1 MVLMAIDHASFL
13 VARVHAYEGWAFPAG
28 PVTITRWITHL
39 CAPGF
44 MMLLGAGM
52 VWLGK
57 ARQKAGWS
65 HAEIRKFF
73 ITRGLILLVIQ
84 HFVENPA
91 WILGILTADPST
103 QVVQAPSPG
112 GGTPYFLHF
121 GVLSAL
127 AVSMIVWAFLIEL
140 PSVIVLA
147 VSIGAAVLSVC
158 MIPPMAEA
166 ATLFPLWKL
175 FLFVPSHTNAVNV
188 LYPFVPWLAPAG
200 IGIILGRI
208 VHKQPGKTMV
218 IAAGAGAALVIAHFA
233 LAHLGFANFLK
244 YPPTPSFLT
253 IMLGIDLLLI
263 AVFVVVPANPLTAA
277 LEVFGRSALFFYL
290 LHLYVFA
297 LIGLFLRHGASLPVM
312 YAVWAVGLIA
322 MYPMV
327 AAYGRFKASKPVE
340 SVWRML

>member
-103 QVVQAPSPG
+103 QVLPHTAHPG
-112 GGTPYFLHF
+112 D
-121 GVLSAL
+121 
-127 AVSMIVWAFLIEL
+127 E
-140 PSVIVLA
+140 
-147 VSIGAAVLSVC
+147 C
-158 MIPPMAEA
+158 
-166 ATLFPLWKL
+166 
-175 FLFVPSHTNAVNV
+175 
-188 LYPFVPWLAPAG
+188 
-200 IGIILGRI
+200 
-208 VHKQPGKTMV
+208 
-218 IAAGAGAALVIAHFA
+218 
-233 LAHLGFANFLK
+233 
-244 YPPTPSFLT
+244 LT
-253 IMLGIDLLLI
+253 IAPEFLLRVT
-263 AVFVVVPANPLTAA
+263 AGHPAEDSK
-277 LEVFGRSALFFYL
+277 LERFFPSNSL
-290 LHLYVFA
+290 SKA
-297 LIGLFLRHGASLPVM
+297 HGHS
-312 YAVWAVGLIA
+312 
-322 MYPMV
+322 
-327 AAYGRFKASKPVE
+327 R
-340 SVWRML
+340 

>member
-1 MVLMAIDHASFL
+1 MVLMAIDHASFM

-44 MMLLGAGM
+44 LMLLGAGM

-65 HAEIRKFF
+65 HARIRKFF
-73 ITRGLILLVIQ
+73 ITRGFILLVIQ
-84 HFVENPA
+84 HLVENPA
-91 WILGILTADPST
+91 WLIGALGADAST
-103 QVVQAPSPG
+103 QVVQAPSAG
-112 GGTPYFLHF
+112 GGTPFFLHF

-127 AVSMIVWAFLIEL
+127 AVSMIVWAFLIEM

-147 VSIGAAVLSVC
+147 VSVAALALSVW
-158 MIPPMAEA
+158 MTPPMSEA
-166 ATLFPLWKL
+166 ATLFPIWKVL
-175 FLFVPSHTNAVNV
+175 LFVPSHTNAVDV

-200 IGIILGRI
+200 LGIILGRI
-208 VHKQPGKTMV
+208 VYKQSAKTMM
-218 IAAGAGAALVIAHFA
+218 IAGAAGVALIAASFAFSVIG
-233 LAHLGFANFLK
+233 LGSFLK
-244 YPPTPSFLT
+244 YPPTPAFLS
-253 IMLGIDLLLI
+253 IMLGIDLLLV
-263 AVFVVVPANPLTAA
+263 AVFAVMPANPLTAI
-277 LEVFGRSALFFYL
+277 LEVFGRSPLFFYL

-297 LIGLFLRHGASLPVM
+297 LVGLAFRAGTSMPVM
-312 YAVWAVGLIA
+312 YAVWVLGVAA

-327 AAYGRFKASKPVE
+327 AAYGRFKASRPVE